1 MGVSSSSS
9 GAASPPAAVDL
20 SAASTIQVD
29 DAAATTTIQFRF
41 HDGQRRSQR
50 FNITHTIGDIHTF
63 LMEVAP
69 VNGEYKLLEGFPPK
83 EIAAEQSTTLKDAGL
98 LQAAITQKL
107 C

>member
-1 MGVSSSSS
+1 MYLHCNQNISYF
-9 GAASPPAAVDL
+9 L
-20 SAASTIQVD
+20 ISATSTIHVD
-29 DAAATTTIQFRF
+29 ESESTTTIQFRF

-50 FNITHTIGDIHTF
+50 FNVNHNLGDIHAF

-69 VNGEYKLLEGFPPK
+69 VNGEYKLLEGFPPR
-83 EIAAEQSTTLKDAGL
+83 EITVDPSTTIQEAGL